1 MTTSLKLDQQH
12 ASQLALSLCNVG
24 LCDYSLPPA
33 AQINVSADWAKI
45 LGYPL
50 QELPPAEEF
59 HGWWE
64 QQIHPHDRA
73 RIINLFNKLYAGEM
87 QKLGCS
93 FRIKN
98 HAGEW
103 LEVEVFASAIQRD
116 KAGRAQHV
124 FSAMRDVSN
133 ADNRYKRIVENLNE
147 GIWVIDRFYKIQ
159 FVNQAL
165 AAMLGYQAEEL
176 LGRSVLKLFQGVD
189 QATIKQQIA
198 ERKLARSAVYEIEVQ
213 NQQGNN
219 VLIQVE
225 SAPLFDWHGEF
236 DGYVEGIKDLSEI
249 RQQQLQ
255 LKMLSSA
262 VEQSASMVIITDQDA
277 TIEYVNSKTCE
288 ISHYDKDELLGK
300 NARIFRAEQMD
311 IEVLTDLW
319 AVVNSGRDWQGELQL
334 RKKNSENIWVLVS
347 ISPVTNER
355 GQISHFVIVCE
366 DVSLLKE
373 ARSRMEELAYVDSLT
388 GLANR
393 MLFRDR
399 LEQVLKGLS
408 RSNSMAA
415 LLYLDLDN
423 FKRIND
429 SMGHDVG
436 DALLMKVAENLRQC
450 VRHQDTVARMGGDEF
465 VILLTDIDGM
475 SGASAVARKIMDT
488 MAQPLQLL
496 KKEILITPSIGIT
509 LAPTDSLNADILLKN
524 ADMAMYKAK
533 SSGRNNYQ
541 FFTEE
546 MNAQIIDHLTIE
558 NDLRQAIDNDGLY
571 VKYQPKYTIKNK
583 TLMGVEALVRWTH
596 PTKGELMPDYFIPIA
611 ETAGLMIKLGKWVL
625 RAACKEVKK
634 MQQQAGCHLELAVNL
649 STRQFRDPDLIETIQ
664 DVLAETGFKA
674 VDLEL
679 EITET
684 TLMEQID
691 HAVVLMDR
699 IKALG
704 ISIAIDDFGTGY
716 SSLNYLKR
724 LPIDAL
730 KIDKAFIT
738 DIPHDRDD
746 MEISAAVIAMSHKL
760 GIKVVAEGVSTQA
773 HWGFLEQNNCD
784 IAQGYL
790 MGKPMMADE
799 LIELCSQSA
808 TNPLK

>member
-1 MTTSLKLDQQH
+1 MTIPLNLDQQH

-24 LCDYSLPPA
+24 LCDYSLPPTV
-33 AQINVSADWAKI
+33 QLNVSADWAKI
-45 LGYPL
+45 LGYQL
-50 QELPPAEEF
+50 QDMPPAEGF
-59 HGWWE
+59 HDWWE
-64 QQIHPHDRA
+64 QQIHPHDRT
-73 RIINLFNKLYAGEM
+73 RIISLFNKLYAGEM
-87 QKLGCS
+87 EKLGCS
-93 FRIKN
+93 YRIKDYS
-98 HAGEW
+98 GEW

-116 KAGRAQHV
+116 KAGRAQHI
-124 FSAMRDVSN
+124 FSVMRDVSN

-165 AAMLGYQAEEL
+165 AAMLGYQMEEL
-176 LGRSVLKLFQGVD
+176 LGHSVLKLFQGVD
-189 QATIKQQIA
+189 QTTIKQQIA
-198 ERKLARSAVYEIEVQ
+198 ERKLGRSAVYEIEVQ

-219 VLIQVE
+219 ILIQVE

-255 LKMLSSA
+255 LRKLSSA

-277 TIEYVNSKTCE
+277 VIEYVNSKTCE
-288 ISHYDKDELLGK
+288 ISQYDKHELLGK
-300 NARIFRAEQMD
+300 NARIFRTEQMEM
-311 IEVLTDLW
+311 EVLTDLW
-319 AVVNSGRDWQGELQL
+319 AEVNSGHDWQGELQL
-334 RKKNSENIWVLVS
+334 RKKSSECIWVLVS
-347 ISPVTNER
+347 ISPVTNAR

-393 MLFRDR
+393 LLFRDR
-399 LEQVLKGLS
+399 LEQVLKSLPRTS
-408 RSNSMAA
+408 SMAA
-415 LLYLDLDN
+415 LLYLDLDE

-450 VRHQDTVARMGGDEF
+450 VRYQDTVARMGGDEF

-509 LAPTDSLNADILLKN
+509 LAPSDSLNADILLKN

-546 MNAQIIDHLTIE
+546 MNAQIVDHLTIE
-558 NDLRQAIDNDGLY
+558 NDLRQAIDNNALY
-571 VKYQPKYTIKNK
+571 VKYQPKYTIKSK
-583 TLMGVEALVRWTH
+583 TLVGVEALVRWNH

-634 MQQQAGCHLELAVNL
+634 MQQQAGCRLELAVNL

-674 VDLEL
+674 VQLEL

-691 HAVVLMDR
+691 HAVALLDR

-730 KIDKAFIT
+730 KIDKTFIT

-746 MEISAAVIAMSHKL
+746 MEISAAVIAMSQKL
-760 GIKVVAEGVSTQA
+760 GIKVIAEGVSTQA
-773 HWGFLEQNNCD
+773 HWDFLEQNNCD

-790 MGKPMMADE
+790 LGKPMMADE

>member
-1 MTTSLKLDQQH
+1 MTIPLNFDQQQ
-12 ASQLALSLCNVG
+12 ASEFALRLCNVG
-24 LCDYSLPPA
+24 ICDYSLPPA
-33 AQINVSADWAKI
+33 VQLNVSADWAK
-45 LGYPL
+45 LLDYQL
-50 QELPPAEEF
+50 QDIPPAEQF
-59 HGWWE
+59 HDWWE
-64 QQIHPHDRA
+64 QQIHPHDHA
-73 RIINLFNKLYAGEM
+73 RITSLFNKLYSGEM

-98 HAGEW
+98 HSGEW

-116 KAGRAQHV
+116 KAGRAQHI
-124 FSAMRDVSN
+124 FSVMRDVSN
-133 ADNRYKRIVENLNE
+133 TDNRYKRIVENLNE

-159 FVNQAL
+159 FVNAAL
-165 AAMLGYQAEEL
+165 AAMLGYQVEEL
-176 LGRSVLKLFQGVD
+176 IGQSILKLFQGLD
-189 QATIKQQIA
+189 QTTIKQQIA
-198 ERKLARSAVYEIEVQ
+198 ERKLGRSAVYEIEVQ
-213 NQQGNN
+213 HQQGGT

-236 DGYVEGIKDLSEI
+236 DGYVEGIKDLSEV

-255 LKMLSSA
+255 LRMLSSA

-277 TIEYVNSKTCE
+277 VIEYVNSKTCE
-288 ISHYDKDELLGK
+288 ISQYDKDELLGK
-300 NARIFRAEQMD
+300 NARVFRTEQLDM
-311 IEVLTDLW
+311 ELLTDLW
-319 AVVNSGRDWQGELQL
+319 AQVNSGHDWQGELQL
-334 RKKNSENIWVLVS
+334 RKKNREVIWMLVS

-393 MLFRDR
+393 LLFRDR
-399 LEQVLKGLS
+399 LEQVLKSLP

-415 LLYLDLDN
+415 LLYLDLDE

-475 SGASAVARKIMDT
+475 SGASSVARKIMDT

-546 MNAQIIDHLTIE
+546 MNAQIVDQLTIE
-558 NDLRQAIDNDGLY
+558 NDLRHAIDNDDLY
-571 VKYQPKYTIKNK
+571 VKFQPKYTIKDK
-583 TLMGVEALVRWTH
+583 RLMGVEALVRWNH

-634 MQQQAGCHLELAVNL
+634 IQQQAGCHLALAVNL

-664 DVLAETGFKA
+664 DVLAETDFKA
-674 VDLEL
+674 VQLEL

-691 HAVVLMDR
+691 HAVALLDR

-746 MEISAAVIAMSHKL
+746 MEISAAVIAMSQKL
-760 GIKVVAEGVSTQA
+760 GIKVIAEGVSTQA
-773 HWGFLEQNNCD
+773 HWDFLEQNNCD

-790 MGKPMMADE
+790 LGKPMMADE
-799 LIELCSQSA
+799 LIALCSQSA
-808 TNPLK
+808 TNPSK

>member
-1 MTTSLKLDQQH
+1 MTIPLNFDQLQASEFALK
-12 ASQLALSLCNVG
+12 LCNVG
-24 LCDYSLPPA
+24 ICDYSLPPA
-33 AQINVSADWAKI
+33 VQLNVSADWAKL
-45 LGYPL
+45 LGYQL
-50 QELPPAEEF
+50 QDIPSAEQF
-59 HGWWE
+59 HDWWE
-64 QQIHPHDRA
+64 QQIHPHDHA
-73 RIINLFNKLYAGEM
+73 RIISLFSKLYSGEM

-98 HAGEW
+98 YSGEW

-116 KAGRAQHV
+116 KVGQAQHI
-124 FSAMRDVSN
+124 FSVMRDVSN
-133 ADNRYKRIVENLNE
+133 TDNRYKRIVENLNE

-159 FVNQAL
+159 FVNPAL
-165 AAMLGYQAEEL
+165 AAMLGYQVEDL
-176 LGRSVLKLFQGVD
+176 LGHSVLKLFQGVG
-189 QATIKQQIA
+189 QTTIKQQIA
-198 ERKLARSAVYEIEVQ
+198 ERKLGRSAVYEIEVQ
-213 NQQGNN
+213 NQQGHE

-236 DGYVEGIKDLSEI
+236 DGYVEGIKDLSEV

-255 LKMLSSA
+255 LRMLSSA
-262 VEQSASMVIITDQDA
+262 VEQSASMVIITNQDA
-277 TIEYVNSKTCE
+277 VIEYVNSKTCE
-288 ISHYDKDELLGK
+288 ISQYDKDELLGK
-300 NARIFRAEQMD
+300 NARVFRTEQLDM
-311 IEVLTDLW
+311 ELLTDLW
-319 AVVNSGRDWQGELQL
+319 AEVNSGHDWQGELQL
-334 RKKNSENIWVLVS
+334 RKKNREVIWMLVS

-393 MLFRDR
+393 LLFRDR
-399 LEQVLKGLS
+399 LEQVLKSLP

-415 LLYLDLDN
+415 LLYLDLDE

-475 SGASAVARKIMDT
+475 SGASSVARKIMDT

-546 MNAQIIDHLTIE
+546 MNAQIVDQLTIE
-558 NDLRQAIDNDGLY
+558 NDLRHAIDNDDLY
-571 VKYQPKYTIKNK
+571 VKFQPKYTIKDK
-583 TLMGVEALVRWTH
+583 TLMGVEALVRWNH

-634 MQQQAGCHLELAVNL
+634 MQQKAACHLELAVNL

-674 VDLEL
+674 VQLEL

-691 HAVVLMDR
+691 HAVALLDR

-704 ISIAIDDFGTGY
+704 ISVTIDDFGTGY

-730 KIDKAFIT
+730 KIDKTFIT

-746 MEISAAVIAMSHKL
+746 MEISAAVIAMAQKL

-773 HWGFLEQNNCD
+773 HWDFLEQNNCD

-790 MGKPMMADE
+790 LGKPMMADE
-799 LIELCSQSA
+799 LISLCSQSA
-808 TNPLK
+808 TNPSK